1 MSLKSKLGV
10 QSRVDLMRVVVES
23 GHLADML
30 KTAGIDCE
38 DR

>member
-30 KTAGIDCE
+30 KTAGIGPKNP
-38 DR
+38 